1 LQPAEF
7 EKRSGRG
14 SFKNWKKS
22 LKVKLRDGKSLPI
35 SDYLVCLSLIHFS
48 FPMYAYLLYLVLTR
62 RCDMAQSK
70 YFPDEMDGTIPQQP
84 EEIPDSDPLDSEED
98 DDDSDYPPPNGR
110 VLRPRAEQLKD
121 EDSDSD
127 SDDDPSC
134 TKKPRECNKP
144 DGHNGSCNTC
154 LVKGASST
162 QPAGERDAARSGRQG
177 GRSREDRGQKDPAVD
192 KAVPRSGDPRSRG
205 ARGGTVPPPAGKE
218 HEPQSAGVG
227 QRAVLRPRT
236 KPQIYDSDSDD
247 DPLSCTKKA
256 GECNKPD
263 GHKGSCNERL
273 VKGRPPAGGRDAP
286 RSGGQ
291 GGRSRED
298 RGQKDPAV
306 DKAVHRFS
314 SGEEP
319 KDPGQSSK
327 PRSRALQGDTVPP
340 SAGKEHEPQSAG
352 VGQQAVPSLQESHDR
367 FRSECQA
374 REDVYVEKEEAAKE
388 RLKEHMEEND
398 RLQSSLARELDR
410 SKTAETRASEQET
423 KHASA
428 EQRWE
433 KREKDMKLQLTAQL
447 KEANGKAVEGAH
459 ERAIME
465 SKHGSDQQRF
475 EENEKKMKR
484 MTAQLQEANGK
495 AAEGAHEL
503 AVMDRERGSA
513 QQRFEENEKNMKR
526 MTAQLQDAKA
536 KAAEDTCERDV
547 LETRLIAVTGR
558 LIAVTGRL
566 DPTEKKESLVI
577 RFAGGTKSKEE
588 LYPVINLAN
597 TPQVRIDAGVKIRAD
612 DRNSTFNQDRFLF
625 DNQNDRRLC
634 MKHRVNAGAT
644 REGEFAIVADGVGG
658 SVNSGGQPGWVAQQF
673 CEKIAEALVD
683 REDQVGP
690 PRPLLD
696 VIASKARDLGRRVEE
711 SPARYCNREEGE
723 IHGCDMAAA
732 CLVACQLVGGDQL
745 QVYNGGDCYI
755 AIIRPNLHTEDK
767 ILPGTNGHDLV
778 IHRQRQLQ
786 CKIRDRTGPFEQLG
800 MGYRIQTGSLL
811 HEKFSGQNSVHVE
824 DGDVILMCSDGLVDN
839 LAFRDNRGKDI
850 PDSVRTLHETQYGVN
865 YDATL
870 PLVNMVVQWWQEE
883 RSDGRPRNPLQLVNR
898 LLRQPQYHGKECSSR
913 LNSSQRGSCALKV
926 NPEQTRDDVTV
937 VVGIVEKASDTAKH
951 WTPPRETPPRDTRPR
966 DTPPRD
972 TPPRDTPPRDTPPR
986 DTSPH
991 NTPPRN
997 NSGSRHVPL
1006 TTRETREELARGKRP
1021 ADHPGGKESKKSR
1034 SATQ

>member
-1 LQPAEF
+1 MDREH
-7 EKRSGRG
+7 G
-14 SFKNWKKS
+14 S
-22 LKVKLRDGKSLPI
+22 
-35 SDYLVCLSLIHFS
+35 
-48 FPMYAYLLYLVLTR
+48 
-62 RCDMAQSK
+62 AQ
-70 YFPDEMDGTIPQQP
+70 
-84 EEIPDSDPLDSEED
+84 
-98 DDDSDYPPPNGR
+98 
-110 VLRPRAEQLKD
+110 
-121 EDSDSD
+121 
-127 SDDDPSC
+127 
-134 TKKPRECNKP
+134 
-144 DGHNGSCNTC
+144 
-154 LVKGASST
+154 
-162 QPAGERDAARSGRQG
+162 
-177 GRSREDRGQKDPAVD
+177 
-192 KAVPRSGDPRSRG
+192 
-205 ARGGTVPPPAGKE
+205 
-218 HEPQSAGVG
+218 
-227 QRAVLRPRT
+227 QR
-236 KPQIYDSDSDD
+236 
-247 DPLSCTKKA
+247 
-256 GECNKPD
+256 
-263 GHKGSCNERL
+263 
-273 VKGRPPAGGRDAP
+273 
-286 RSGGQ
+286 
-291 GGRSRED
+291 
-298 RGQKDPAV
+298 
-306 DKAVHRFS
+306 F
-314 SGEEP
+314 
-319 KDPGQSSK
+319 
-327 PRSRALQGDTVPP
+327 
-340 SAGKEHEPQSAG
+340 
-352 VGQQAVPSLQESHDR
+352 
-367 FRSECQA
+367 
-374 REDVYVEKEEAAKE
+374 
-388 RLKEHMEEND
+388 EEN
-398 RLQSSLARELDR
+398 
-410 SKTAETRASEQET
+410 
-423 KHASA
+423 
-428 EQRWE
+428 E
-433 KREKDMKLQLTAQL
+433 KNMKRMTAQL
-447 KEANGKAVEGAH
+447 HDAKGKAAEDAR
-459 ERAIME
+459 ERAVMDRE
-465 SKHGSDQQRF
+465 YGSAQQRF

-484 MTAQLQEANGK
+484 MTAQLQEAKGK
-495 AAEGAHEL
+495 AAEGAHER
-503 AVMDRERGSA
+503 AVMDREHGSA

-526 MTAQLQDAKA
+526 MTAQLHDAKGKAAEDARERAVTKSRNEA
-536 KAAEDTCERDV
+536 KAAEDARERDV
-547 LETRLIAVTGR
+547 LKTR

-588 LYPVINLAN
+588 LCPRRNLAN
-597 TPQVRIDAGVKIRAD
+597 TPQVRIDAGVRIRAD
-612 DRNSTFNQDRFLF
+612 DLNSTFNQDRFLF
-625 DNQNDRRLC
+625 DNSNDRRTC
-634 MKHRVNAGAT
+634 MKHRVNAVAT

-690 PRPLLD
+690 LLLD

-711 SPARYCNREEGE
+711 SPARNCNREEGE

-755 AIIRPNLHTEDK
+755 AVIRPNLHTEDK

-786 CKIRDRTGPFEQLG
+786 CKIGDRTGPFEQLG

-898 LLRQPQYHGKECSSR
+898 LLRQPQYFGKECSSR

-972 TPPRDTPPRDTPPR
+972 T
-986 DTSPH
+986 SPH